1 MCCMRQNRQHAR
13 GKCNVCSNLHISL
26 KHWEENES
34 LTIGVS
40 FREKNPV
47 LVMIVRVI
55 INIKTLNV
63 TKGDSGTVQDL

>member
-1 MCCMRQNRQHAR
+1 MCCIRQNRQHAR

-34 LTIGVS
+34 LTIGAS

-47 LVMIVRVI
+47 LVMIIRVI
-55 INIKTLNV
+55 INKKYKN
-63 TKGDSGTVQDL
+63 